1 LKQGEDNTDSL
12 YPDAKELGQQD
23 ARDMITKKKPRT
35 ISDLV
40 TIKKILGTRVNEK
53 YGDYTK
59 GCRIAY
65 RIGVEEEL
73 KKYLSKLRSKQTE
86 NPYL

>member
-1 LKQGEDNTDSL
+1 MDSL
-12 YPDAKELGQQD
+12 YPDAKQLGQQD
-23 ARDMITKKKPRT
+23 ARVLITKKKPRSL
-35 ISDLV
+35 SDLIY
-40 TIKKILGTRVNEK
+40 IKKILGTRVNEK

-65 RIGVEEEL
+65 RTGVEEEL
-73 KKYLSKLRSKQTE
+73 KNYLTRLRSKQIE